1 MYCEL
6 VQYVQYSGG
15 RKVLISAEKHFPLPL
30 PSSFS
35 LFLSFPDRRDSQN
48 SLGLL
53 YSTVGKAA
61 VRGVKSEQIL
71 M

>member
-30 PSSFS
+30 PSSSS
-35 LFLSFPDRRDSQN
+35 LFLSLLASSWGEERQPD
-48 SLGLL
+48 SLGL
-53 YSTVGKAA
+53 G
-61 VRGVKSEQIL
+61 
-71 M
+71 